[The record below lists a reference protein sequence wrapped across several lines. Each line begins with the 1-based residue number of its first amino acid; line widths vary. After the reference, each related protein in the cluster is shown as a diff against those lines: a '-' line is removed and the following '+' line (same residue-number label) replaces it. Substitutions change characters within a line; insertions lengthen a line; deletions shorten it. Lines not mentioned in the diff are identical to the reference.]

1 MNQVQQQAPPP
12 EPLGRWT
19 AGVGSFADLAGISLL
34 YSVGWLG
41 GIIGGAVGTLLGV
54 VRLVQLR
61 GRPLGTSIIAPVA
74 VIAVGCGALALSA
87 SHYIAPEQA
96 AANVTAPVTSTQPP
110 PTSSTPPSD
119 LAGGT
124 STTVDTPA
132 PDAAS
137 TPEPFYSGQIRL
149 TLEQGVNLDSGPRKV
164 TDATGPSGAIDLY
177 FGRSTSTLYA
187 NGGDL
192 FSDSG
197 PDKDAYTDCRKLL
210 KDQTAGSS
218 YAIALAGQKYCFL
231 TSEKNLAWIRVNEAN
246 TVGGAA
252 TDNVVV
258 DIKLWTRS
266 QT

>member
-1 MNQVQQQAPPP
+1 MNQVPRQAEPH

-19 AGVGSFADLAGISLL
+19 AGFGSFADLAGISLL

-41 GIIGGAVGTLLGV
+41 GVIGGAIGTLLGV

-61 GRPLGTSIIAPVA
+61 GRPLGRSIIAPVA

-87 SHYIAPEQA
+87 GHYIAPEQQA
-96 AANVTAPVTSTQPP
+96 VASVAAPVTSTRATP
-110 PTSSTPPSD
+110 STPPTD

-124 STTVDTPA
+124 STTVDTPP

-149 TLEQGVNLDSGPRKV
+149 TLEQGVNLDSGPRKA
-164 TDATGPSGAIDLY
+164 TDATGPSGASDLY

-197 PDKDAYTDCRKLL
+197 PDKDAYADCRKLL

-218 YAIALAGQKYCFL
+218 HGIAIVGLKFCFL
-231 TSEKNLAWIRVNEAN
+231 TSEKNLAWIRVNESN

-258 DIKLWTRS
+258 DVKLWTNP
-266 QT
+266 QP